1 MNYPPANVW
10 RKLEPEIEQRIEPEP
25 ELVEVTTRV
34 WRCRLF
40 VPTVWS
46 PERRDANLEAWMKR

>member
-25 ELVEVTTRV
+25 ELVEVTTRA
-34 WRCRLF
+34 WRCRLLL
-40 VPTVWS
+40 PTAWS
-46 PERRDANLEAWMKR
+46 LERRDANLEAWMKR